1 MAMVGRCGGRA
12 AKPINCER
20 ESGPL
25 CRFLIARTRALT
37 AALG

>member
-25 CRFLIARTRALT
+25 CRYDYERVPARYA
-37 AALG
+37 GF